1 VKRTLTIL
9 YLILGINGCAAL
21 KNVSTKGVQDV
32 NVGYMESVTNY
43 AETLAEELGI
53 RHFEVILTY
62 ESEVYVGIHFTAE
75 ENGRIV
81 KRRTEVLTRP
91 ARQFRIWFLYRTSP
105 IDPRDSEEARHFFKV
120 KLCSIEE
127 GPRGAETKEQV
138 FLQQLQRSEHIAGR
152 SWMEKSFLFNRSK
165 PLPVNKRLNY
175 CKLLDKKGR
184 DGQDI
189 LYSIDFEVSD
199 KPIKGSRS
207 SHINGGGSAVTTVGP
222 YQGGAQAGSN

>member
-1 VKRTLTIL
+1 MKRTLTIL
-9 YLILGINGCAAL
+9 YLILGINGCAAVN
-21 KNVSTKGVQDV
+21 NVSTKGVQNV

-62 ESEVYVGIHFTAE
+62 ESEVYVGVHFKAE

-81 KRRTEVLTRP
+81 KSRTEALTRP
-91 ARQFRIWFLYRTSP
+91 ARQFSIWFLYRTSP
-105 IDPRDSEEARHFFKV
+105 VDPRDTEEARHFFKV
-120 KLCSIEE
+120 KLCSIDQ

-138 FLQQLQRSEHIAGR
+138 LLQELQRSQHIAGT
-152 SWMEKSFLFNRSK
+152 SWMAKSFLFNRSK
-165 PLPVNKRLNY
+165 QLPVNQRINY

-199 KPIKGSRS
+199 QPFKHK
-207 SHINGGGSAVTTVGP
+207 
-222 YQGGAQAGSN
+222 QK